1 MVNWFEIWLFPF
13 DLVNKVANG
22 TNLCADLRGGGS
34 GARFTVPTAARCG
47 GNGGGGGGG
56 GIGVFVA
63 VTVVGGVTTKLDEL
77 CFFKRGGTVMEIS
90 DEDGL

>member
-1 MVNWFEIWLFPF
+1 M
-13 DLVNKVANG
+13 
-22 TNLCADLRGGGS
+22 RGGGS

-56 GIGVFVA
+56 GTGVGGVIVV
-63 VTVVGGVTTKLDEL
+63 VTAVGGVTIKLDEL
-77 CFFKRGGTVMEIS
+77 CFFKRGGTVIEIS